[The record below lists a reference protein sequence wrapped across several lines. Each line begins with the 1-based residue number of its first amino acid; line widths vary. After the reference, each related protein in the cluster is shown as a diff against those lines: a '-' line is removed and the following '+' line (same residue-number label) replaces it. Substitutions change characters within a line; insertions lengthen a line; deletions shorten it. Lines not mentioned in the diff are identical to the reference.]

1 MGDEMSEDEMSDER
15 RMGPPEFSR
24 NGERKIYDRR
34 KVLKI
39 STFESC
45 SNYWVS
51 FLIKSYSKSTK
62 MCKLSVWLTF
72 CKPLTFGKPDR

>member
-51 FLIKSYSKSTK
+51 F
-62 MCKLSVWLTF
+62 F
-72 CKPLTFGKPDR
+72 D